1 MFFASSGD
9 NSDQDWNARETP
21 DMTPPARKFLVLATA
36 SVLLLQA
43 CATQQPQ
50 PALPDFSQL
59 EKSMTAGQC
68 NPATAALIGAALGA
82 LIADDSRGRG
92 AAIGAGLGA
101 LACVIINAQSKQT
114 SPSADVEGQYRAD
127 HGGTLPERP
136 LVTAYDTAF
145 NAGGS
150 VRAGQEARVSSSIT
164 LVSGTR
170 EPVREV
176 VEVLE
181 VFESGDPSRV
191 MLRADKK
198 AEPGM
203 MTGGIQN
210 SFSIRLPEGLAA
222 GTYPARTV
230 LYVNGKAVGEN
241 RGALRVL

>member
-1 MFFASSGD
+1 
-9 NSDQDWNARETP
+9 
-21 DMTPPARKFLVLATA
+21 MTPLARRFLVLATA

-43 CATQQPQ
+43 CATQQQPE
-50 PALPDFSQL
+50 PALPDFSQV
-59 EKSMTAGQC
+59 EKMMKAGEC

-82 LIADDSRGRG
+82 LIADESRGRG

-101 LACVIINAQSKQT
+101 LACYIINAQTKQT
-114 SPSADVEGQYRAD
+114 SPSADVEGQYRAN
-127 HGGTLPERP
+127 HGGTLPEQP

-164 LVSGTR
+164 LVSGSR
-170 EPVREV
+170 EPVRDV
-176 VEVLE
+176 VEILE
-181 VFESGDPSRV
+181 VFESSDPAKM

-203 MTGGIQN
+203 LTGGIQN

-222 GTYPARTV
+222 GSYPARTV

>member
-1 MFFASSGD
+1 MSPFA
-9 NSDQDWNARETP
+9 R
-21 DMTPPARKFLVLATA
+21 MCLVPATVSA
-36 SVLLLQA
+36 LLLQA
-43 CATQQPQ
+43 CAAQQQQPE

-59 EKSMTAGQC
+59 EKTLKAGEC

-82 LIADDSRGRG
+82 LIADENRGRG

-101 LACVIINAQSKQT
+101 LACYIINAQSKQT
-114 SPSADVEGQYRAD
+114 RPPADVEGQYRTD
-127 HGGTLPERP
+127 HGGALPEQP

-145 NAGGS
+145 SAGGN
-150 VRAGQEARVSSSIT
+150 VRAGQEARVSSSFT
-164 LVSGTR
+164 LISGTR

-181 VFESGDPSRV
+181 VFESAEPSRV
-191 MLRADKK
+191 MLRAEKK

-203 MTGGIQN
+203 MTGSIQN
-210 SFSIRLPEGLAA
+210 SFSIRLPAGLAP
-222 GTYPARTV
+222 GSYPARTV

>member
-1 MFFASSGD
+1 
-9 NSDQDWNARETP
+9 
-21 DMTPPARKFLVLATA
+21 MTPLARNFSVLASA

-43 CATQQPQ
+43 CATQQPE
-50 PALPDFSQL
+50 PALPDFSQI
-59 EKSMTAGQC
+59 EKTMKAGEC
-68 NPATAALIGAALGA
+68 NPATAAMIGGALGA
-82 LIADDSRGRG
+82 IIADENRSRG

-114 SPSADVEGQYRAD
+114 RSAADVEGQFRAD
-127 HGGTLPERP
+127 HGGTLPEQP

-150 VRAGQEARVSSSIT
+150 VRAGQEARVSSTIT
-164 LVSGTR
+164 LVSGSR
-170 EPVREV
+170 ERVRDV

-181 VFESGDPSRV
+181 VFESSDPAKV

-203 MTGGIQN
+203 LTGGIQN
-210 SFSIRLPEGLAA
+210 NFSIRLPEGLAA

-230 LYVNGKAVGEN
+230 LYVNGKAAGEN